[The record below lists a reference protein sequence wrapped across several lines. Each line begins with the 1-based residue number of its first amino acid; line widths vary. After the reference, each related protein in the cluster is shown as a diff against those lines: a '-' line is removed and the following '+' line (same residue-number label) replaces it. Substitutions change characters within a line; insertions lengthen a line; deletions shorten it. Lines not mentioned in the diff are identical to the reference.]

1 MTNGKQRKILI
12 VEDDYFLLEIYAH
25 KFSDAKFD
33 ILTASDGEQALEIIK
48 KEKPDVVLL
57 DLMLPKVD
65 GIEVLR
71 IIKKDKAC
79 SHIPVVVL
87 TNRGE
92 RNIIEKAAQLGAKAY
107 ITKITYTPT
116 EVVSKV
122 KGVIENN

>member
-1 MTNGKQRKILI
+1 MIKTGKNKILI
-12 VEDDYFLLEIYAH
+12 VEDDFFLLEIYAH
-25 KFSDAKFD
+25 KFANAHFD
-33 ILTASDGEQALEIIK
+33 IITARDGEEALTLIK
-48 KEKPDVVLL
+48 KEKPDVILL

-71 IIKKDKAC
+71 ILKKDSA
-79 SHIPVVVL
+79 SSSIPVVVL

-92 RNIIEKAAQLGAKAY
+92 REIIEKAASLGAKAY

-122 KGVIENN
+122 KAVLDAE